1 MSQYYAEFSPGCG
14 CKVGSA
20 QVTNPMNLP
29 QDKLQQQEEIP
40 QHFTLTLEKSRNLRE
55 V

>member
-14 CKVGSA
+14 CKVGLA

-29 QDKLQQQEEIP
+29 QDKLQQEIP
-40 QHFTLTLEKSRNLRE
+40 QHFTLTLEKSGKLRE